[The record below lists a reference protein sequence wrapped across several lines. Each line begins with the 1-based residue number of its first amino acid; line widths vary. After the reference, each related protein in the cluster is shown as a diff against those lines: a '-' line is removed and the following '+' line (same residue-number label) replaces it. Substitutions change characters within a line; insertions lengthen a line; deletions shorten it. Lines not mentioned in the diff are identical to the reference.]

1 MKNNNIMMLL
11 MSALLGI
18 VFLGIGFFAGRSSV
32 SICRNPEHSKME
44 IEISRL
50 EIENKNLKKGT
61 DNITEDNKAST
72 QKELSF
78 AEEEEKNLNESDG
91 GNFYP
96 YDSELPSGNMNTK
109 YQGVIKNFM
118 WAPYIEGNN
127 KYTIED
133 VFSYYNMHG
142 TDYFDNGCIIKME
155 STDNSEGNYEF
166 NVFIDEKNNKYVFV
180 DVLDRD
186 NGKTYKSAESIKTY
200 LDDVY
205 SRFMNN

>member
-11 MSALLGI
+11 VSALLGI

-50 EIENKNLKKGT
+50 EIENKNLKNGT
-61 DNITEDNKAST
+61 YNITEDNKAST

-96 YDSELPSGNMNTK
+96 YDSELPSGNMNTG

-133 VFSYYNMHG
+133 VFSYNMHV

-155 STDNSEGNYEF
+155 SVDNARGNYEF

-180 DVLDRD
+180 DVPDRD
-186 NGKTYKSAESIKTY
+186 NGKTYKSPESIKTY